1 MGNEVV
7 PVRRQNMKVGKVV
20 SRAGHQTIV
29 VEVSRRVQHPFYKKY
44 VTRRKKFYAHD
55 ERNQCQVGDRVR
67 IAETRPLSHL
77 KRWRL
82 VDIVERPAGAL
93 VSERSAGS
101 SEETVEE
108 RSR

>member
-7 PVRRQNMKVGKVV
+7 AVRRQNMEVGKVV
-20 SRAGHQTIV
+20 SRAGNKTIV

-55 ERNQCQVGDRVR
+55 ERNQGQVGDRVR
-67 IAETRPLSHL
+67 IAETRALSHL

-82 VDIVERPAGAL
+82 VEIVERPAGA
-93 VSERSAGS
+93 VAAERSAKP
-101 SEETVEE
+101 SEET
-108 RSR
+108 R

>member
-1 MGNEVV
+1 MANKIVA
-7 PVRRQNMKVGKVV
+7 PRRQNMEVGQVV
-20 SRAGHQTIV
+20 SHGGNKTIV

-82 VDIVERPAGAL
+82 VDIMSRPGG
-93 VSERSAGS
+93 SAVPEPIPNPA
-101 SEETVEE
+101 EEI
-108 RSR
+108 R